1 MWINIGKVSS
11 VFGDSGA
18 EKVGDKEFKRKT
30 SAFKSTMAIF
40 IDDK

>member
-1 MWINIGKVSS
+1 MWINIGKASS

-18 EKVGDKEFKRKT
+18 EKVGDKT